1 MSGGSAP
8 SQNFYYDPKMVHQS
22 KYNQPQATGYTAAQ
36 SQYSPTPAMQGAIN
50 QFGQLGDT
58 MQSTAEGLMSG
69 QSPLL
74 QQQRQQLMGGL
85 SSLGAQQ
92 AQTQGR
98 MLAARGMGGGGLRSA
113 LGSGQASAL
122 GEQARQGLLGIA
134 GQGMQQGLGMLGQ
147 MYGQTGQM
155 ASQADANA
163 LQSAL
168 ANMAA
173 QNQASQFG
181 ASASNTASLARSAQ
195 NLQAQLANQQAYNN
209 MQQYGITG
217 SYNQAANNQAASG
230 DFASNLIGTVGSL
243 AGNLGSAAI
252 TAGTTKAFFM
262 CIPEGTKI
270 DTKNGKVEIDN
281 IKAGDEV
288 IGYNGTTTTVMQK
301 HEYKED
307 SDSKRFLEISLED
320 GNKIN
325 LCDMHRIEGKHSK
338 EYNIGDNIGDKTIT
352 DIKLY
357 DGVNRSYD
365 LLTSDKGYRISDV
378 PINSMIEELAKFS
391 NELEEVYNG

>member
-8 SQNFYYDPKMVHQS
+8 SQNFYYDPKMVYQ
-22 KYNQPQATGYTAAQ
+22 NRATMPQATGYTAAQ
-36 SQYSPTPAMQGAIN
+36 SQYSPTPAMQGAVN
-50 QFGQLGDT
+50 QFGQLGNT

-92 AQTQGR
+92 AQTQNR

-113 LGSGQASAL
+113 LGAGQASAL

-181 ASASNTASLARSAQ
+181 AAASNTANLAHSAQ

-209 MQQYGITG
+209 MQQYARTG
-217 SYNQAANNQAASG
+217 EYNQAANRQAASG
-230 DFASNLIGTVGSL
+230 DFASNLIGTAGSL
-243 AGNLGSAAI
+243 AGAKMYFA
-252 TAGTTKAFFM
+252 
-262 CIPEGTKI
+262 CIPEGTKV